1 MRICCRNSLFEG
13 EIIYKNLTEEQ
24 IRLLCFS
31 LGLSGDINPKIGY
44 GKNYFYGSIEV
55 TSDAKWVE
63 KAKQYKNIE
72 KDDIKTTST

>member
-1 MRICCRNSLFEG
+1 
-13 EIIYKNLTEEQ
+13 
-24 IRLLCFS
+24 LCFS

-72 KDDIKTTST
+72 KDDIKNNINLIISILNYKNAVTSVD